1 MKLNNFLN
9 PKYIAVI
16 GASSKPGKVGRII
29 FDNIISSKK
38 AGVFPINHQEKKVA
52 GHKAFSSIEDLE
64 LKDWKNLLVVIAI
77 PAKFVLKEV
86 EKCARLGVKDIIIV
100 SAGFKEIGGEGE
112 KLEKEIADLAKDEG
126 LNVLGPN
133 CLGMINGGK
142 SLNITFSD
150 YSLKSDIKR
159 KHNIA
164 FLSQSG
170 AIGSYVLD
178 FLKNKNI
185 ALSYFLSLGNKA
197 GLNENDFLDYL
208 YKDKKTD
215 LIILY
220 LEEISQG
227 PRFVEIVSRISKIKP
242 VAVLK
247 AGRSP
252 WGEKMA
258 MSHTGSLAGSHE
270 VALAALKRSGAIIL
284 ENITQINNLM
294 RLIKGPVKEVE
305 GHLAIISNAG
315 GMAVLASDEAF
326 EKKLSLAKFS
336 DKTVAKLKQDS
347 IKFIDFK
354 NPLDILGDAD
364 AKRYERALDI
374 VLSDKKVSS
383 VLALLTPQSM
393 TEDSKTA
400 EAISRLARKYPDKIV
415 TTCFLGSAG
424 VASGKKVLAKNL
436 IANFDSPE
444 EAIDVLSK
452 LSNYLDTRKELKV
465 FKSFSLEE
473 KSSSLRVLDYI
484 DSFRVLKGA
493 GINVASARK
502 LEKKTLD
509 KMKYPIVIKF
519 TGPDFLHKFDKQA
532 VFLNVENKQSARK
545 ILDIFDG
552 MLKEGKISSD
562 NVPVFQSQLRKKTE
576 LILGFKRD
584 LVFGP
589 VVLLGFGGTYAELY
603 NDTVIE
609 IADLDRRRVQEM
621 IKSLKCYPV
630 LNGFRGQK
638 KANMSLLVDTILN
651 FSKLVRENKDILEL
665 DINPLFVDDKKV
677 VAVDVRIIMKK

>member
-9 PKYIAVI
+9 PEKIAVI
-16 GASSKPGKVGRII
+16 GASSKPGKVGRMI
-29 FDNIISSKK
+29 FDNILLSKK
-38 AGVFPINHQEKKVA
+38 TGVFPVNHKEKKIA
-52 GHKAFSSIEDLE
+52 GHKAYYSIEDLN
-64 LKDWKNLLVVIAI
+64 LKDWKNLLVVVAI
-77 PAKFVLKEV
+77 PAKFVLKEL
-86 EKCARLGVKDIIIV
+86 EKCACLGVKDIIIV
-100 SAGFKEIGGEGE
+100 SAGFKEIGQEGE
-112 KLEKEIADLAKDEG
+112 KLEKEIENLAQEKN
-126 LNVLGPN
+126 LNILGPN
-133 CLGMINGGK
+133 CLGMINSRK

-159 KHNIA
+159 KNNIA

-178 FLKNKNI
+178 FLENKNMG
-185 ALSYFLSLGNKA
+185 LSYFISLGNKA
-197 GLNENDFLDYL
+197 VLNENDFLEYL

-227 PRFVEIVSRISKIKP
+227 PRFIEIVSKISKIKP

-247 AGRSP
+247 SGRSP

-270 VALAALKRSGAIIL
+270 VVLAALRRSGAIIL

-294 RLIKGPVKEVE
+294 RLIKGPVKEVK
-305 GHLAIISNAG
+305 GGLAIISNAG
-315 GMAVLASDEAF
+315 GVAVLASDEAF

-336 DKTVAKLKQDS
+336 DKTVASLKKDS
-347 IKFIDFK
+347 VKFIDFK

-364 AKRYERALDI
+364 AKRYEKALNI
-374 VLSDKKVSS
+374 ILSDKKVSS
-383 VLALLTPQSM
+383 VLVLLTPQSM
-393 TEDSKTA
+393 TEDLKTA
-400 EAISRLARKYPDKIV
+400 EAIARVAKKYPDKLIV
-415 TTCFLGSAG
+415 TCFLGSSG
-424 VASGKKVLAKNL
+424 VASGKKVLAQNL

-452 LSNYLDTRKELKV
+452 FSNYLNKRKKLEV
-465 FKSFSLEE
+465 FESFSLDKEA
-473 KSSSLRVLDYI
+473 SSVQVLDYI
-484 DSFRVLKGA
+484 DSFQLLKQA
-493 GINVASARK
+493 GIKVLPVKK

-509 KMKYPIVIKF
+509 KIKYPIVVKF
-519 TGPDFLHKFDKQA
+519 TGPDFIHKFDKQA
-532 VFLNVENKQSARK
+532 VFLNVENKKEAGK
-545 ILDIFDG
+545 ILDLFG
-552 MLKEGKISSD
+552 KKVKEQKISSD
-562 NVPVFQSQLRKKTE
+562 NIPVFQSQLKEKTE

-584 LVFGP
+584 SVFGP

-603 NDTVIE
+603 NDIIIE
-609 IADLDRRRVQEM
+609 IADLNKRRVEEM
-621 IKSLKCYPV
+621 IKGLKFYPA

-638 KANMSLLVDTILN
+638 KANISLLIDTILN
-651 FSKLVRENKDILEL
+651 FSKLCRDNKDILEL

-677 VAVDVRIIMKK
+677 IVADLRIIMKK